1 MLSNAL
7 RYTYRIFSG
16 DKLFLEI
23 IAILTFGGIAIFSSA
38 TLGLLARANS
48 NVGHIAVTQ
57 IIFGLGVGIIAFI
70 SFRLIPYAWFRKA
83 SPWIFGITLL
93 LTLAV
98 FIPGFGEYSHGATR
112 WLNLRF
118 ITIQPVEF
126 LKIGIVFF
134 IAKFIADNQR
144 KITNYK
150 YSVLS
155 FVTILIV
162 PLAVLFMQK
171 NTSSILLIGVTSLAM
186 YFAAGAPWRHAITII
201 LIGVAMFSLVLV
213 AHPYARQRVTT
224 FLNPAS
230 DPSGSGYQIRQSLIA
245 IGNGGVGGRG
255 FGESV
260 QKFNYLPEPDGD
272 SVFAV
277 FAEECGFIGATILVL
292 LFFGLSARGIAI
304 AGKSRDFFGGLVAF
318 GFAWLLAFQAF
329 VNMGAML
336 GLMPLTG
343 LPLPFI
349 SHGGTALVVA
359 LAEAGFILNIASHR
373 RTASHQ

>member
-57 IIFGLGVGIIAFI
+57 IIFGLGVGTIAFI

-126 LKIGIVFF
+126 LKIGIIFF

-155 FVTILIV
+155 FAAILIV
-162 PLAVLFMQK
+162 PMAILFMQK

-186 YFAAGAPWRHAITII
+186 YFAAGAPWRHTITII
-201 LIGVAMFSLVLV
+201 LIGIVALSLVLV

-304 AGKSRDFFGGLVAF
+304 AGKSRDFFGGLATF

-373 RTASHQ
+373 RPASH